1 VEVLQHHPVFVAR
14 QPIFTR
20 NDRVHGY
27 ELLFR
32 DGQMQQSANVV
43 DPVQATLDVIS
54 YGFDLAASAMGRPKP
69 VYINFPQP
77 LLLERSALALPAD
90 QCVVEILETVRPDP
104 EVIEACLD
112 LKKRGYRLAL
122 DDFFGQQGY
131 EELIELADVVKV
143 DILKMHPKE
152 IKKIVEYLSEKKVRM
167 LAEKIEHVKIYQYC
181 KQMGFNLFQGFF
193 FCSPQLMS
201 GCKLT
206 PNQSSRLELFKK
218 LSQEEVEPKQI
229 ARIIQ
234 EDAALSYRL
243 LRYINSAF
251 FGFRSRISSIEHA
264 VNLLGILQVS
274 QWLKVVILS
283 DLSTTATGQE
293 TSRLAAQRG
302 KFLELLSDSHPEP
315 PFQPHTMFL
324 LGLFSLLDALLGQP
338 MEDILQDLPLQEEVK
353 KALATSD
360 TPFFPW
366 IRLVKCMEKGY
377 WDDVFT
383 GCQELGLKQEE
394 AASVYNASVVWT
406 SRSLLK

>member
-1 VEVLQHHPVFVAR
+1 VEVLQHHPVFVAS

-32 DGQMQQSANVV
+32 DGQLQQSANVV

-69 VYINFPQP
+69 VYINFPQD

-90 QCVVEILETVRPDP
+90 QCVVEILETVIPDQ
-104 EVIEACLD
+104 EVIEACRD
-112 LKKRGYRLAL
+112 LKNKGYRLAL
-122 DDFFGQQGY
+122 DDFYGQQGY
-131 EELIELADVVKV
+131 EKLIDLADVIKV
-143 DILKMHPKE
+143 DILKMHPRE
-152 IKKIVEYLSEKKVRM
+152 IKKIVDHLSSKNARL

-181 KQMGFNLFQGFF
+181 KQMGFDLFQGFF

-218 LSQEEVEPKQI
+218 LSQDKVEPKQV
-229 ARIIQ
+229 ASIIQ
-234 EDAALSYRL
+234 GDAALSYRL

-251 FGFRSRISSIEHA
+251 FGFRSKIKSIEHA
-264 VNLLGILQVS
+264 VNLLGIIQVS
-274 QWLKVVILS
+274 QWLRVVILS

-293 TSRLAAQRG
+293 TSKLAAQRG

-338 MEDILQDLPLQEEVK
+338 MENILQDLPLQENVK
-353 KALATSD
+353 AALVSSE
-360 TPFFPW
+360 TPFAPW

-377 WDDVFT
+377 WEDVAT
-383 GCQELGLKQEE
+383 GCRDLGLTQEE
-394 AASVYNASVVWT
+394 AARMYNSAVVWT
-406 SRSLLK
+406 TRSLLQ